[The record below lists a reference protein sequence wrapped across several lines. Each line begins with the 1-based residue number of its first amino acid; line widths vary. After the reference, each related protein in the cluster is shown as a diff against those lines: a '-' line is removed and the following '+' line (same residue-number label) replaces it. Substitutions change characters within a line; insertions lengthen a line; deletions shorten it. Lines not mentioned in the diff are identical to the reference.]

1 MPCLVIL
8 GVYSAMGKGIAV
20 YSSLSREGNYAIA
33 WFLAIAAVFWL
44 ACLWIVDAFD
54 PSITDVSAR
63 RAVKV
68 LTAIPLAMLFVA
80 SMLAVE
86 EYVSA
91 PMVLFIVF
99 KALLDKTLFDLVC
112 PAGAASA
119 FMVAVGYGN
128 VAVSVAVILG
138 WCVWMWA
145 FDKEWSNREM
155 FDLYH
160 ERLDCDR
167 TSDTLEVGRC
177 QAAYLIW
184 GAPLIV
190 GLLCFFFGLACL
202 YLAKEGSAVRMLMI
216 QFLILG
222 MGMWVSMSISG
233 AEMGLAD
240 DLLQFALL
248 FCSMMIVVCVNMIG
262 YDNIKTKIGSMR
274 MASKIGEYSQS
285 NFAKAMLIVLTM
297 PLIPL
302 FMLLSAAIRQSR
314 RLGLSMAPQKAKR
327 DAEVDSYLTFAGHG
341 MLRWL
346 FSDVTAVM
354 TWAAY
359 IAMFYFIC
367 DVGVG
372 KGATLFLG
380 WMISVM
386 KELSPAVVLVAFVAL
401 GVSMFLLPPVPGPPV
416 YLTGGV
422 LLVGSM
428 EESMGFWGATAL
440 CILVCWVTKLISC
453 AMQQKLF
460 GENMSENVSVR
471 YAVGINSLQMRAI
484 RYCLMQPGL
493 SPAKV
498 AILCGGPDWP
508 TSVLCGIL
516 RVPLHEAMIGTSP
529 VLVLYLAYTALAG
542 AFTLK
547 TGGECASDATRAAPA
562 ADAPSPPP
570 PAPFPPPAAF
580 EEPGETNYWQM
591 GSAVALGV
599 AMVSMSCTSFAA
611 VYYMEDTIA
620 NKRKECDAF
629 PVDEEVEARE
639 KKVAARQEA
648 YKKVTKWTHL
658 PALDRTF
665 LGAGVV
671 LMTAGCQIA
680 GNFGSR
686 CFAAFTVTCTV
697 RLVDVVKNLGWVA
710 IVLFGSGL
718 VCFQLYQRG
727 ASARTKR
734 VMEEEAEHGVQP
746 NDAEAANAA
755 PSFADEPDKK

>member
-1 MPCLVIL
+1 
-8 GVYSAMGKGIAV
+8 
-20 YSSLSREGNYAIA
+20 
-33 WFLAIAAVFWL
+33 
-44 ACLWIVDAFD
+44 
-54 PSITDVSAR
+54 
-63 RAVKV
+63 
-68 LTAIPLAMLFVA
+68 
-80 SMLAVE
+80 
-86 EYVSA
+86 
-91 PMVLFIVF
+91 
-99 KALLDKTLFDLVC
+99 
-112 PAGAASA
+112 
-119 FMVAVGYGN
+119 
-128 VAVSVAVILG
+128 
-138 WCVWMWA
+138 
-145 FDKEWSNREM
+145 
-155 FDLYH
+155 
-160 ERLDCDR
+160 
-167 TSDTLEVGRC
+167 
-177 QAAYLIW
+177 
-184 GAPLIV
+184 
-190 GLLCFFFGLACL
+190 
-202 YLAKEGSAVRMLMI
+202 
-216 QFLILG
+216 
-222 MGMWVSMSISG
+222 
-233 AEMGLAD
+233 
-240 DLLQFALL
+240 
-248 FCSMMIVVCVNMIG
+248 
-262 YDNIKTKIGSMR
+262 
-274 MASKIGEYSQS
+274 
-285 NFAKAMLIVLTM
+285 
-297 PLIPL
+297 
-302 FMLLSAAIRQSR
+302 
-314 RLGLSMAPQKAKR
+314 
-327 DAEVDSYLTFAGHG
+327 
-341 MLRWL
+341 
-346 FSDVTAVM
+346 
-354 TWAAY
+354 
-359 IAMFYFIC
+359 
-367 DVGVG
+367 
-372 KGATLFLG
+372 
-380 WMISVM
+380 M

-440 CILVCWVTKLISC
+440 CILVCWLTKLISC
-453 AMQQKLF
+453 SMQQKLF

-516 RVPLHEAMIGTSP
+516 RVPLHEALIGTSP

-547 TGGECASDATRAAPA
+547 TGGECASDATSAAPA

-580 EEPGETNYWQM
+580 EEPGKTNYWQM

-710 IVLFGSGL
+710 IVLFCSGL

>member
-1 MPCLVIL
+1 
-8 GVYSAMGKGIAV
+8 
-20 YSSLSREGNYAIA
+20 
-33 WFLAIAAVFWL
+33 
-44 ACLWIVDAFD
+44 
-54 PSITDVSAR
+54 
-63 RAVKV
+63 
-68 LTAIPLAMLFVA
+68 
-80 SMLAVE
+80 
-86 EYVSA
+86 
-91 PMVLFIVF
+91 
-99 KALLDKTLFDLVC
+99 
-112 PAGAASA
+112 
-119 FMVAVGYGN
+119 
-128 VAVSVAVILG
+128 
-138 WCVWMWA
+138 
-145 FDKEWSNREM
+145 
-155 FDLYH
+155 
-160 ERLDCDR
+160 
-167 TSDTLEVGRC
+167 
-177 QAAYLIW
+177 
-184 GAPLIV
+184 
-190 GLLCFFFGLACL
+190 
-202 YLAKEGSAVRMLMI
+202 
-216 QFLILG
+216 
-222 MGMWVSMSISG
+222 
-233 AEMGLAD
+233 
-240 DLLQFALL
+240 
-248 FCSMMIVVCVNMIG
+248 
-262 YDNIKTKIGSMR
+262 
-274 MASKIGEYSQS
+274 
-285 NFAKAMLIVLTM
+285 
-297 PLIPL
+297 
-302 FMLLSAAIRQSR
+302 
-314 RLGLSMAPQKAKR
+314 
-327 DAEVDSYLTFAGHG
+327 
-341 MLRWL
+341 
-346 FSDVTAVM
+346 
-354 TWAAY
+354 
-359 IAMFYFIC
+359 
-367 DVGVG
+367 
-372 KGATLFLG
+372 
-380 WMISVM
+380 
-386 KELSPAVVLVAFVAL
+386 
-401 GVSMFLLPPVPGPPV
+401 
-416 YLTGGV
+416 
-422 LLVGSM
+422 
-428 EESMGFWGATAL
+428 
-440 CILVCWVTKLISC
+440 
-453 AMQQKLF
+453 
-460 GENMSENVSVR
+460 VR

-516 RVPLHEAMIGTSP
+516 RVPLHEALIGTSP

-547 TGGECASDATRAAPA
+547 TGGECASDATTPAPA

-570 PAPFPPPAAF
+570 PAFPPPPAAF

-718 VCFQLYQRG
+718 VCFQMYQRG